1 MPNQSRGPI
10 DGLLVLNETQD
21 VGSPLAGQGLA
32 ESSDSEVAVIPRH
45 AGFVKRHGSLI
56 ILTAVYSLAFIDRQV
71 LSILQESI
79 KHELGLSDSQLG
91 LLTGFSFAL
100 FYSLLGIP
108 LGRLAD
114 RWNRRDL
121 VAISIVV
128 WSGFTA
134 LTGYASSFTFLLLTR
149 IVVAIGE
156 AGSYPASVSIITA
169 AYPPTRRAAAMTFYT
184 TGTQI
189 GILIGFMI
197 GGWLDAALGWRWAFV
212 IVGAPGVVVGLLFR
226 LVVREPVR
234 ATVHGARTPFL
245 EGFRNL
251 AASKTLRLLTPAVG
265 LSSLVA
271 YSSMTWA
278 APFLMRV
285 HGFTAQRAGVWLALG
300 IGVGGTFGAIGSG
313 FLVDRLALRDR
324 RWFLWL
330 PAILTALIV
339 PFQCGALMA
348 HDGTTA
354 CLLYLFPF
362 AFSTVYAGIAISVI
376 TQIAPSQFRATAT
389 ALYLMICNIFGIGLG
404 SWIIGITSDL
414 FAPRFGNLSLQVA
427 LLSIVPAAAALAVLL
442 YVLAARTLRQDLL
455 SI

>member
-1 MPNQSRGPI
+1 MPNRQNVS
-10 DGLLVLNETQD
+10 
-21 VGSPLAGQGLA
+21 SPLAGQELA
-32 ESSDSEVAVIPRH
+32 DSSNSDVAVVARH
-45 AGFVKRHGSLI
+45 AGFVKRHGDLI
-56 ILTAVYSLAFIDRQV
+56 ILTAIYSLAFIDRQV
-71 LSILQESI
+71 LAILQESI

-134 LTGYASSFTFLLLTR
+134 LTGYAPSFTFLLLTR
-149 IVVAIGE
+149 MGVAIGE
-156 AGSYPASVSIITA
+156 AGVIPASASIITA
-169 AYPPTRRAAAMTFYT
+169 AYPPTQRAAAMTFYT
-184 TGTQI
+184 TGHQI
-189 GILIGFMI
+189 GLLVGFML
-197 GGWLDAALGWRWAFV
+197 GGWLDAAVGWRWAFV
-212 IVGAPGVVVGLLFR
+212 IVGAPGVVVGLLFK

-234 ATVHGARTPFL
+234 AAVHGTRAPFL
-245 EGFRNL
+245 DGFRNL
-251 AASKTLRLLTPAVG
+251 AARKTLRLLTPATV

-271 YSSMTWA
+271 YASMTWA

-285 HGFTAQRAGVWLALG
+285 HGFTAQQAGVWLALG
-300 IGVGGTFGAIGSG
+300 IGVGGIMGTIGSG
-313 FLVDRLALRDR
+313 LLVDRLARRDR

-330 PAILTALIV
+330 PAILMALIA

-348 HDGTTA
+348 PDGTTA

-362 AFSTVYAGIAISVI
+362 AFGTVYAGITISVI
-376 TQIAPSQFRATAT
+376 TQIAPPQFRATAT
-389 ALYLMICNIFGIGLG
+389 ALYLVITNIFGIGLG
-404 SWIIGITSDL
+404 SWMIGITSDL

-427 LLSIVPAAAALAVLL
+427 LLSIAPAAAAVAVLL
-442 YVLAARTLRQDLL
+442 YVLAARTLRHDLL
-455 SI
+455 SS